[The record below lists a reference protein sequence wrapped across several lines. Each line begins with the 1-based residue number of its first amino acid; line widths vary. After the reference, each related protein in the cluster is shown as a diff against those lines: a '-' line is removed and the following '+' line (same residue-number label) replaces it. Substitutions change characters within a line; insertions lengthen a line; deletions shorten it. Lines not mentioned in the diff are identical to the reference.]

1 MPAWSVCA
9 FIDSS
14 TISVVLAIK
23 SLDSLSVMAGIII
36 DGSFGGACCNN
47 FSCFIEIDS
56 EFRREDWRCLGN
68 G

>member
-1 MPAWSVCA
+1 MPARSVCA

-23 SLDSLSVMAGIII
+23 SLDGLSVMAGIVI
-36 DGSFGGACCNN
+36 DGSFSGACCNN
-47 FSCFIEIDS
+47 FGCLIKIDG
-56 EFRREDWRCLGN
+56 EFGREDWRCLGD